1 MKISINQL
9 RLELADIL
17 EGHLQMNTFFWG
29 DFPRAVNEENINYPL
44 MASYYPSAGL
54 LDNQTS
60 LPITIVIADKIY
72 EDYTNLNDVESD
84 TLQYCRDVFNIMNKS
99 TRWQKLGRVE
109 SCSLTKFIEGNA
121 DVCAGHIMTVNF
133 TLRDSNSIC
142 DLPMSGY
149 DFDQVIGASCL
160 PVQIYRNGILVDTVE
175 SGGTYSYTTDAFTYT
190 IKNTAL
196 TTLYS
201 GDVTAN
207 LNVTIQNSTAV
218 LKDTA
223 LNVISTTSIQAEG
236 SEDIIAPDVVINF
249 QYEDGSPIDTVNF
262 LSGTTNDVPLGNSLV
277 SNSDNTYQDSIPFAG
292 SLVLPDITVD
302 VTNSALTV
310 VNTST
315 VASVQDVTISAPDG
329 TINIKKTGDGTISS
343 QSVPSGATANYS
355 VADNAITVNSANG
368 FSIDATDP
376 LDIVLKDSNGSTL
389 TPNSV
394 TPNQGQHKVDIVL
407 PVASSID
414 TDAKSFLTASGITD
428 TTITNA
434 IDTLVTGLKSNGL
447 WNKFY
452 AIYPFVGGTAFT
464 HKWNLKDSRDLDA
477 AFRLTFYGGLTHN
490 SNGVTGNGLT
500 GYADTYFN
508 PVAQAINRENFG
520 FSIYSRSASW
530 GGYAMGVT
538 DGASF
543 SLLLRSGT
551 TQYYGLFDDG
561 SAFGTVASGNKTLTT
576 QRSSNTLQTL
586 YRDGSSILSINTIT
600 TRANVNYPITLF
612 CRNGVGGIQNYST
625 INSALNC
632 IHAILTPAE
641 VATFNTLVVNFQT
654 ALSRNV

>member
-1 MKISINQL
+1 M
-9 RLELADIL
+9 
-17 EGHLQMNTFFWG
+17 
-29 DFPRAVNEENINYPL
+29 
-44 MASYYPSAGL
+44 
-54 LDNQTS
+54 
-60 LPITIVIADKIY
+60 
-72 EDYTNLNDVESD
+72 
-84 TLQYCRDVFNIMNKS
+84 TLIIRKV
-99 TRWQKLGRVE
+99 
-109 SCSLTKFIEGNA
+109 SC
-121 DVCAGHIMTVNF
+121 
-133 TLRDSNSIC
+133 
-142 DLPMSGY
+142 
-149 DFDQVIGASCL
+149 
-160 PVQIYRNGILVDTVE
+160 
-175 SGGTYSYTTDAFTYT
+175 
-190 IKNTAL
+190 
-196 TTLYS
+196 
-201 GDVTAN
+201 
-207 LNVTIQNSTAV
+207 
-218 LKDTA
+218 
-223 LNVISTTSIQAEG
+223 
-236 SEDIIAPDVVINF
+236 
-249 QYEDGSPIDTVNF
+249 
-262 LSGTTNDVPLGNSLV
+262 
-277 SNSDNTYQDSIPFAG
+277 
-292 SLVLPDITVD
+292 
-302 VTNSALTV
+302 
-310 VNTST
+310 
-315 VASVQDVTISAPDG
+315 PDG

-343 QSVPSGATANYS
+343 QSVPSGATVDYN
-355 VADNAITVNSANG
+355 VADNAITVNGGND
-368 FSIDATDP
+368 FTIDATDP

-394 TPNQGQHKVDIVL
+394 TPNQAQHKVDIVL

-414 TDAKSFLTASGITD
+414 SDAKSFLTASGITD

-500 GYADTYFN
+500 GYADTSFN
-508 PVAQAINRENFG
+508 PVSQAINRENFG

-538 DGASF
+538 DGSSF

-561 SAFGTVASGNKTLTT
+561 SAFGTLASGNKTLTT

-586 YRDGSSILSINTIT
+586 YRDGSSIFSINTIT

-632 IHAILTPAE
+632 IHAILTPTE